1 MSTKSAKKQFLA
13 IGECM
18 VELIQL
24 DKKTCQVGF
33 AGDTLNS
40 LIYAKRWLPEVTCS
54 FFSAVGND
62 HFSQQML
69 DFFKVNDIDTS
80 AVFRSNS
87 KNAGIYSIVTDEC
100 GERSFD
106 YWRDQSAAKS
116 MMCLFH
122 TNKPDLDAV
131 DMLYFSGIALGILS
145 DGDKDE
151 LLAMLK
157 RYRQQ
162 GKIIAFDPNYRP
174 SMWSDVA
181 HARYWFDKAY
191 RVADIALPGVD
202 DHLAIYDHRTTEQV
216 VAYLNNLGCK
226 EFVLKASKAG
236 MFGYQSGMLVHRQFF
251 NPAPKQ
257 VDSTAAGDS
266 FAGVYLVNRLAGK
279 DMVNSMLAADSVAR
293 EVVQHK
299 GAIIDSGATDRVK
312 AAFYDSN
319 FEEYKS

>member
-1 MSTKSAKKQFLA
+1 MSAKSAKKQFVA

-18 VELIQL
+18 VELVQL
-24 DKKTCQVGF
+24 DKRTCQVGF

-40 LIYAKRWLPEVTCS
+40 LIYAKRWVPEVTCS
-54 FFSAVGND
+54 FFSAIGTD

-69 DFFKVNDIDTS
+69 SFFKENEIETS

-87 KNAGIYSIVTDEC
+87 RNAGLYSIVTDEN

-116 MMCLFH
+116 MMCLYR
-122 TNKPDLDAV
+122 TNKPDLGTV

-151 LLAMLK
+151 LFAMLK

-162 GKIIAFDPNYRP
+162 GAIIAFDPNYRP
-174 SMWSDVA
+174 SMWSSVE
-181 HARYWFDKAY
+181 HARYWYDNAY

-202 DHLAIYDHRTTEQV
+202 DHLAVYGHLTTEQV
-216 VAYLNNLGCK
+216 VTHLNHVGCK

-236 MFGYQSGMLVHRQFF
+236 MFGYQNAALVHHQPF
-251 NPAPKQ
+251 NPAPQQ

-266 FAGVYLVNRLAGK
+266 FAGVYLANRLNGT
-279 DMVNSMLAADSVAR
+279 DMTNSILAADAVAR

-299 GAIIDSGATDRVK
+299 GAIIDDSATNRVK
-312 AAFYDSN
+312 AVFNDS
-319 FEEYKS
+319 KVQGV